1 MNNCHCSVKIKNLQV
16 KKSGHIILNN
26 VTLTANHGETLALIG
41 KNGAGKTT
49 LLKAI
54 LHSMDFRGKIDFFD
68 SKGNKI
74 SNPKIGYVPQRLSI
88 DRNTPITV
96 SDLFCA
102 NSSNLPVWIGHSK
115 SKIKKAEAIL
125 EKVGAKNL
133 ISKSI
138 GKLSGGELQRILLAF
153 ALEPMPD
160 ILLLDEPV
168 SAMDPDGAQSL
179 YKLVNEIH
187 QRYGTTIIAVEH
199 RVDYLLPYVTDMLVL
214 KQGELV
220 AADRF
225 EAAAPKMYEDP
236 ELRPLLPALWQ
247 VKLGLEEK
255 LGLDLGDWRREE
267 DALLDFQTY
276 GIVAEGRAD

>member
-1 MNNCHCSVKIKNLQV
+1 MSNCHCSVKIKNLQV

-74 SNPKIGYVPQRLSI
+74 SNPKIGYVPQRLSF

-96 SDLFCA
+96 LDLFCA

-115 SKIKKAEAIL
+115 SKKQKAEAIL

-168 SAMDPDGAQSL
+168 SAVDRKGISQFYSVISSL
-179 YKLVNEIH
+179 REDYHMPVILVSH
-187 QRYGTTIIAVEH
+187 
-199 RVDYLLPYVTDMLVL
+199 
-214 KQGELV
+214 
-220 AADRF
+220 
-225 EAAAPKMYEDP
+225 
-236 ELRPLLPALWQ
+236 
-247 VKLGLEEK
+247 
-255 LGLDLGDWRREE
+255 DLGHVVKYATNY
-267 DALLDFQTY
+267 ALIDHDVKETGKAKDLPDSVAVRQTF
-276 GIVAEGRAD
+276 GMDIDRGEQIWK